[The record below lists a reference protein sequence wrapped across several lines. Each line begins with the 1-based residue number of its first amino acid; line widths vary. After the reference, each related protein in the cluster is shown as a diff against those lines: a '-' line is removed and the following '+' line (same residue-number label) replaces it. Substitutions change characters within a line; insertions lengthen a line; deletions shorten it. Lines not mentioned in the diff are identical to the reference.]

1 MNLVI
6 PRRAFEIFTDKFC
19 YINKFTQLSVSTLA
33 HTGTLLLKIETLHP
47 PSGKVMRNAAFSAIR
62 AASKHIK
69 MLQRLP
75 NCFFFFRETLGNLG
89 VLGFQQAVILP
100 DLWTE
105 LGLTCDI
112 QAGNFKT
119 GGFQNVLP
127 DLVAGASA
135 CAEVKSSSSRFRSL
149 SIWSSGIFL
158 HKKTTVSTWFVCGNI
173 STG

>member
-1 MNLVI
+1 MLWLNLVI

-19 YINKFTQLSVSTLA
+19 YINTFTQLSVSTLA

-75 NCFFFFRETLGNLG
+75 NCFFFFRGTLGNLG

-105 LGLTCDI
+105 PGLTCEI
-112 QAGNFKT
+112 YRLETLRLVVFRTYSLISSQ
-119 GGFQNVLP
+119 VHLP
-127 DLVAGASA
+127 AQ
-135 CAEVKSSSSRFRSL
+135 R
-149 SIWSSGIFL
+149 
-158 HKKTTVSTWFVCGNI
+158 
-173 STG
+173 